1 MIVVTRLDR
10 TQFAINPDLIERIYA
25 TPDTTLHLADGATYI
40 VTESMSEVIDLI
52 TAYRARVIRMA
63 RDMVSAPEGT
73 GPALSI
79 VHTADGGSQAPAT
92 QTPRK

>member
-40 VTESMSEVIDLI
+40 VTESMGEVIDLI
-52 TAYRARVIRMA
+52 TAYRARVIRVA
-63 RDMVSAPEGT
+63 RDMVSAPPGT

-79 VHTADGGSQAPAT
+79 VHAAEGGTKDPAT